1 MKKRKTLPGL
11 TTLILFIALTGFFSC
26 KTAPEPTPTP
36 AAVAQAAIA
45 ILAPPLPATPEME
58 PVRFEDR
65 GDGGLWLSYNDY
77 RALERNVIAMR
88 EYSARLEIIIKFY
101 REEYR

>member
-1 MKKRKTLPGL
+1 MQRL
-11 TTLILFIALTGFFSC
+11 TTLILCIALTAFSTC
-26 KTAPEPTPTP
+26 KSVPIPEPIP
-36 AAVAQAAIA
+36 AAEAQAIVAAI
-45 ILAPPLPATPEME
+45 APPLPPAPAME

-77 RALERNVIAMR
+77 RALERNVTAIR
-88 EYSARLEIIIKFY
+88 EYSSRLEIIIKYY

>member
-1 MKKRKTLPGL
+1 MRRLIML
-11 TTLILFIALTGFFSC
+11 TSLTALIICSTC
-26 KTAPEPTPTP
+26 KSAPEPTP
-36 AAVAQAAIA
+36 AAEAHAIVAAIA
-45 ILAPPLPATPEME
+45 PALPPVPAME

-77 RALERNVIAMR
+77 RALERNVIALR